1 MLFSSIAVLNGCGE
15 NCHPSLTDRSEA
27 QALPQALSTAK
38 VFINWA
44 ACARWKMA
52 ICSVNMLSV
61 DSGREGEMVVE
72 TGKRKGG
79 LARKKGRDRWEWREC
94 EDMRVWKEQR
104 EKRERPWASV
114 VKRKSWNV
122 RRTFQG
128 YASRLCHFWESILSP
143 CTTAITHQPVND
155 TSFKVHVQYV
165 SGCLSVQQHWKHI

>member
-79 LARKKGRDRWEWREC
+79 LARKKRQRQMGKKGMWGYVSVKRTERKERKTLSEC
-94 EDMRVWKEQR
+94 SKAQ
-104 EKRERPWASV
+104 V
-114 VKRKSWNV
+114 VKCQAH
-122 RRTFQG
+122 F
-128 YASRLCHFWESILSP
+128 SRLCLTALSFLRIH
-143 CTTAITHQPVND
+143 TVPVHD
-155 TSFKVHVQYV
+155 SHYP
-165 SGCLSVQQHWKHI
+165 SASEWHIF